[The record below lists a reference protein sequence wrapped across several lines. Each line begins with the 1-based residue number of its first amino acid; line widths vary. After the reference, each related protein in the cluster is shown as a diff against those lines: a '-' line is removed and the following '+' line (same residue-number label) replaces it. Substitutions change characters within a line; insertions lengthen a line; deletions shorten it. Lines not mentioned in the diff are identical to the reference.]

1 MKYLL
6 ITVIAFLSES
16 IDSTLGMGY
25 GTLLTPILILMGYE
39 PVEIVPLILFSEFI
53 TGLLAARMHHKK
65 GNVNFQIGSTEFKTA
80 AILTACSIVGT
91 VAASFLV
98 ISLKKEI
105 IKLYIAILFIFI
117 GFTSFMTFRKKYT
130 FTWTKVLGLGLLA
143 SFNKGISGGG
153 YGPLVVGGQLLSGI
167 NGKSAVG
174 ITSLSEGFTCLVGVI
189 SYLFLNGFNLNY
201 PLAFALLT
209 GALLSIPVSVNL
221 IAIIKENILKIIL
234 SIAIITLGFFN
245 IFTIVDPLTIVT
257 KYPYII
263 LFIFLI
269 SVLVIIKLYKEIKST
284 FDKSS
289 ILKEM
294 QKIE

>member
-1 MKYLL
+1 
-6 ITVIAFLSES
+6 
-16 IDSTLGMGY
+16 
-25 GTLLTPILILMGYE
+25 
-39 PVEIVPLILFSEFI
+39 
-53 TGLLAARMHHKK
+53 
-65 GNVNFQIGSTEFKTA
+65 
-80 AILTACSIVGT
+80 
-91 VAASFLV
+91 
-98 ISLKKEI
+98 
-105 IKLYIAILFIFI
+105 
-117 GFTSFMTFRKKYT
+117 MTFRKKYT

-234 SIAIITLGFFN
+234 SIAIITLGF
-245 IFTIVDPLTIVT
+245 
-257 KYPYII
+257 
-263 LFIFLI
+263 LI
-269 SVLVIIKLYKEIKST
+269 SSP
-284 FDKSS
+284 
-289 ILKEM
+289 
-294 QKIE
+294 